1 MSSKRIGFLV
11 VLLWLVIPGAAFGQI
26 PYWLDVSPGAV
37 YQAPGS
43 PSCFT
48 ITVGGSA
55 YMIVDLEF
63 PRLGLIRVDSADQL
77 MIDLRKSMN

>member
-1 MSSKRIGFLV
+1 MSSKRIGFLTF
-11 VLLWLVIPGAAFGQI
+11 LLWLVIPGAAFGQI

-48 ITVGGSA
+48 ITVGGA
-55 YMIVDLEF
+55 RGHD
-63 PRLGLIRVDSADQL
+63 GADQSDRATFYVR
-77 MIDLRKSMN
+77 IGRAF